1 MSTTPPGWYDDG
13 HGALRWWDG
22 SQWTDHVHAAGQA
35 PSAEADAPAP
45 AADATGAAA
54 PAADAPTPAADAT
67 GAAVPQAP
75 AYPPAYPGAPTGAAP
90 AGAAGTATP
99 ARPGT
104 PSEAVPPHPGAPAA
118 PGEAAPRKSRLW
130 ILWVVLGGVLL
141 LVVVLAVILIP
152 LAVGWFSS
160 AAGGDDRAR
169 AVAAVELYDDAWSEA
184 DCEAYERSTTQAYR
198 ESLSITDCE
207 TFAAQAEAFGQ
218 STDEYELEITGV
230 DVGDDVIE
238 VVTLETYLSLYDEQG
253 QELAEPE
260 PVRDELRYVLVPEGD
275 RWLIDALDYDE

>member
-22 SQWTDHVHAAGQA
+22 AQWTDRVHAEGQV
-35 PSAEADAPAP
+35 PSGEAATAAP
-45 AADATGAAA
+45 AAPAAA
-54 PAADAPTPAADAT
+54 PAADTA
-67 GAAVPQAP
+67 GAAVEQAP
-75 AYPPAYPGAPTGAAP
+75 AYPTAYPGG
-90 AGAAGTATP
+90 
-99 ARPGT
+99 
-104 PSEAVPPHPGAPAA
+104 PAA
-118 PGEAAPRKSRLW
+118 PGQAAPRKSRLW

-230 DVGDDVIE
+230 EARDDVIE

-275 RWLIDALDYDE
+275 RWLIDALDYDA